1 MLDYIQNFPN
11 QLEQS
16 IEIFERSDFKK
27 VDLKSIRNVVITGM
41 GGSGIGG
48 TFASEYVS
56 SFSQIPIVV
65 NKSYQLPAFVDSH
78 TLVVASSYSGNT
90 EETLQCVEQ
99 ALQKKAPLVAITSGG
114 KLKQLAHQ
122 HDFLVI
128 ELPGGFPPRT
138 CLGYSFVQ
146 LLGIFERL
154 GILSEEW
161 KKRIQSAAQLLRH
174 QQADI
179 RERAQ
184 LVAKKIH
191 KTFSI
196 IYSLQSEALAWRLRQ
211 QLNENSKVLCSHHII
226 PEMNHNEI
234 VGWRV
239 LNTSHSVLVFL
250 TSADLPQN
258 RKRYTFCKAV
268 FEKYGVP
275 VIELV
280 GVGNDLLEE
289 WMYLVHWSD
298 WISYELAQLNSVD
311 AVEVK
316 VIDDLKNYLNK

>member
-1 MLDYIQNFPN
+1 MMLEYIQNFPS

-16 IEIFERSDFKK
+16 IEIFERSNFK
-27 VDLKSIRNVVITGM
+27 VDLGSTRAVVITGM

-56 SFSQIPIVV
+56 SFSQMPIVV

-78 TLVVASSYSGNT
+78 SLVVASSYSGNT
-90 EETLQCVEQ
+90 EESLQCVEQ
-99 ALQKKAPLVAITSGG
+99 ALQKKARLIAITSGG
-114 KLKQLAHQ
+114 KLKQMALQ
-122 HDFLVI
+122 YGFSVI
-128 ELPGGFPPRT
+128 DLPGGFPPRT

-146 LLGIFERL
+146 LLGIFEGV

-161 KKRIQSAAQLLRH
+161 KNHIQSAALLLRN

-179 RERAQ
+179 REQAHS
-184 LVAKKIH
+184 VAKKIY
-191 KTFSI
+191 KTFPI

-239 LNTSHSVLVFL
+239 VNAPHSVLVFL

-258 RKRYTFCKAV
+258 RKRYAFCKAV
-268 FEKYGVP
+268 FEKYEVP
-275 VIELV
+275 VIELM
-280 GVGNDLLEE
+280 GMGNNLLEE

-298 WISYELAQLNSVD
+298 WISYELAVLNGVD